1 MPHDTPSSHDADPGS
16 ESGAGLA
23 RRYAGIVTSLRIWRA
38 AHQALCLALRHPAC
52 PPQTVEPVREAI
64 IAIAHVLLASGVVTP
79 EDLVRLYGQ
88 ESAAGHPHLRCF
100 GYHPN

>member
-23 RRYAGIVTSLRIWRA
+23 RRYAGIVTSLR
-38 AHQALCLALRHPAC
+38 HPAC
-52 PPQTVEPVREAI
+52 PPQTVEPVRDAI
-64 IAIAHVLLASGVVTP
+64 IALAHVLLASGVVTP
-79 EDLVRLYGQ
+79 EDLVRHYGQ
-88 ESAAGHPHLRCF
+88 ESAPGHPHLGLF